1 MHIQAFSPL
10 CKECVVIVN
19 PQLHSGPLHLNGDHY
34 HKTYTEKKP
43 NSLNNSY
50 DLYQSRPMFLWDSYF
65 FFKQTDILKKIKEKA
80 LIPNPL
86 TLLDNATNNKW
97 QRMH

>member
-1 MHIQAFSPL
+1 MLNEVKVRKKNSDHHSMHIQAFSPL

-43 NSLNNSY
+43 NSLNNS
-50 DLYQSRPMFLWDSYF
+50 
-65 FFKQTDILKKIKEKA
+65 
-80 LIPNPL
+80 
-86 TLLDNATNNKW
+86 
-97 QRMH
+97 